1 MQLFRFLASSSLLEL
16 CKWRP
21 MACGGAPGARND
33 SRRRGIRA
41 SWGRLGASWRRLG
54 GVLGPSWVVLGH
66 LVAFWNVLGA
76 SWGRLESVLG
86 ATWGHLGGVLG
97 ASWER
102 HGVSWGGLER
112 PGAFWG
118 VLGRPSE
125 KKGKSKSNE
134 KTMGFKAFES
144 VLGVLGVS

>member
-1 MQLFRFLASSSLLEL
+1 MWNSRVL
-16 CKWRP
+16 
-21 MACGGAPGARND
+21 GAP
-33 SRRRGIRA
+33 
-41 SWGRLGASWRRLG
+41 WGVLETSWRRLRAF
-54 GVLGPSWVVLGH
+54 WVVLGH

-125 KKGKSKSNE
+125 QKMKSKSIE
-134 KTMGFKAFES
+134 KSMGFKAFES